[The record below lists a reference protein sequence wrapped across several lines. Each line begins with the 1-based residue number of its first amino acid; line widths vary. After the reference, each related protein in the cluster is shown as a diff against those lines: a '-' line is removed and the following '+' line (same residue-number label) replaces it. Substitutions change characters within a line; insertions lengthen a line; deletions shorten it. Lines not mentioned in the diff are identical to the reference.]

1 MSRRR
6 SWPQPN
12 VAVGRG
18 SEAVVQ
24 LEMLVAEDPLRERRW
39 SLLMLALYR
48 VGRQADALRA
58 FQRARRVLA
67 EDAGLSPGPELVDL
81 QRRILDQD
89 AALGAEPAEL
99 EPTRRGERGSSLST
113 PADAFVGREREMEQV
128 RSAVMRNRLVTIVGV
143 GGMGKTR
150 LATEVAIRSDV
161 FVDGVWFGRPHCG
174 PRRGRGHRC
183 GGQRVCCCTPPR
195 GEPVVD
201 LITVWCCRRNA
212 LLILDNCE
220 HVVEPVARLIAR
232 VLAAGPTVRMLAT
245 SREPIAV
252 AGEHVVQL
260 PPLGLDVVDGASDAV
275 RLLVER
281 ARAQQPEFDP
291 DEDVGVLEEI
301 CTHLDGMPLAIEL
314 AAARLRALSPRGL
327 ADRLDARLGLL
338 TRGRRDGAERHRTL
352 RATVGWSYDLLTV
365 RQQRLFECLGVFS
378 GSFGFDD
385 AVAIVTSGGPDSP
398 DPRRCRRRDR
408 RGCGVGGAQSARRQ
422 RLGAALS
429 HAGDAAVVCPRTS
442 RGSWRDRRGSLRP
455 RDVVSGQGACG
466 ARCVLRAGRHAY
478 LPCCRGAVERVCGSD
493 IVGCAA
499 RRERAGDRI
508 VVTLG
513 EGLFGR
519 NEIGP
524 RVGGWLHP
532 YADLLASA
540 SAPSRARLALV
551 LTNYFQSFVGD
562 LDAAQNAADDAVRL
576 DPTKSTLLG
585 PTCPPRVPDRR
596 DRPCPR

>member
-1 MSRRR
+1 MSR
-6 SWPQPN
+6 QDEF
-12 VAVGRG
+12 AAAELALGRC

-67 EDAGLSPGPELVDL
+67 EEAGLSPGPELVDL

-89 AALGAEPAEL
+89 AALGGERAEW
-99 EPTRRGERGSSLST
+99 EPTQHGECGSNLSN

-128 RSAVMRNRLVTIVGV
+128 RSALTRHRLVTIVGV

-150 LATEVAIRSDV
+150 LATEVATRADE
-161 FVDGVWFGRPHCG
+161 FVDGVWFVDLTAVRT
-174 PRRGRGHRC
+174 
-183 GGQRVCCCTPPR
+183 GGDVIDVVAGALLLHPSA

-201 LITVWCCRRNA
+201 LITVWCCRRHA

-220 HVVEPVARLIAR
+220 HVVDPVAQLTAR

-252 AGEHVVQL
+252 AGEHVLQL

-291 DEDVGVLEEI
+291 DEDVAVLEEI

-352 RATVGWSYDLLTV
+352 RATVAWSYDLLTV
-365 RQQRLFECLGVFS
+365 RQQRLFERLAVFA

-385 AVAIVTSGGPDSP
+385 AVAVVTSGGWDSP
-398 DPRRCRRRDR
+398 NP
-408 RGCGVGGAQSARRQ
+408 
-422 RLGAALS
+422 
-429 HAGDAAVVCPRTS
+429 AGDVDVIDGVAELVERSLLVANRLEPPYRMLETLRSYALERLEGRGVIDDVRRAA
-442 RGSWRDRRGSLRP
+442 
-455 RDVVSGQGACG
+455 RDVVSGQGARG
-466 ARCVLRAGRHAY
+466 ARCVLWAGRHAY
-478 LPCCRGAVERVCGSD
+478 LPCRRGAAERVFGSD
-493 IVGCAA
+493 IVGCAT
-499 RRERAGDRI
+499 RRRRAGDRH
-508 VVTLG
+508 
-513 EGLFGR
+513 R
-519 NEIGP
+519 
-524 RVGGWLHP
+524 RH
-532 YADLLASA
+532 
-540 SAPSRARLALV
+540 ARRGAL
-551 LTNYFQSFVGD
+551 
-562 LDAAQNAADDAVRL
+562 
-576 DPTKSTLLG
+576 
-585 PTCPPRVPDRR
+585 
-596 DRPCPR
+596 RPE